1 MTRPESVAAVAV
13 GAGLAV
19 GAWFYAALYPTSQ
32 IFGRVVIAGDDPA
45 ELALTYDDGPNPAAT
60 PILLELLAKHQVRA
74 TFFLIG
80 EYVRRQ
86 PALAREIAATGHL
99 IGNHTMTHPWLSY
112 KSAARIRSEIT
123 GANAAIE
130 DVIGGEVKLFRPPH
144 GARRPVVFR
153 IAEELGLATVNWNII
168 THDWRVQPAAFI
180 VEKVRKGIR
189 RNRAGGRGSNI
200 LLHDGAMDQ
209 PRIPTVQATETII
222 ADAKAAGMRCVT
234 PEAWLVPSS
243 LR

>member
-1 MTRPESVAAVAV
+1 MTMHPESVAAVAV
-13 GAGLAV
+13 GAGLAA

-45 ELALTYDDGPNPAAT
+45 ELALTYDDGPNPSAT
-60 PILLELLAKHQVRA
+60 LQLLDLLAKHDVRA

-80 EYVRRQ
+80 EYVRKQ
-86 PALAREIAATGHL
+86 PALAREIAAAGHS

-112 KSAARIRSEIT
+112 QSAARIRSEIA

-153 IAEELGLATVNWNII
+153 IADELGLATVNWNII
-168 THDWRVQPAAFI
+168 THDWRVQPPDSI
-180 VEKVRKGIR
+180 VEKVRNGIR
-189 RNRAGGRGSNI
+189 RNRAYRRGSNV
-200 LLHDGAMDQ
+200 LLHDGAIDQ
-209 PRIPTVQATETII
+209 PRIPTVRATETII
-222 ADAKAAGMRCVT
+222 ADAQA
-234 PEAWLVPSS
+234 L
-243 LR
+243 

>member
-1 MTRPESVAAVAV
+1 MTRPESVTAVAV

-32 IFGRVVIAGDDPA
+32 IFGHVVIAGDDPA

-60 PILLELLAKHQVRA
+60 PRLLELLAKHEIRA

-80 EYVRRQ
+80 EYVRKQ
-86 PALAREIAATGHL
+86 PALAREIAAAGHC

-112 KSAARIRSEIT
+112 QSAARIRSEIT

-153 IAEELGLATVNWNII
+153 IAGELGLATVNWNII
-168 THDWRVQPAAFI
+168 THDWRVQPAASI

-189 RNRAGGRGSNI
+189 RNRAHDRGSNI
-200 LLHDGAMDQ
+200 LLHDGSIDQ
-209 PRIPTVQATETII
+209 PRIPTVLATEKII
-222 ADAKAAGMRCVT
+222 ADAKAAGMRFVT
-234 PEAWLVPSS
+234 PEAWV
-243 LR
+243 

>member
-1 MTRPESVAAVAV
+1 MMTRPESVAAVAA
-13 GAGLAV
+13 GAGLAA

-32 IFGRVVIAGDDPA
+32 LFGRVVIAGDDPA
-45 ELALTYDDGPNPAAT
+45 ELALTYDDGPNPSAT
-60 PILLELLAKHQVRA
+60 PRLLEVLARHEVRA

-86 PALAREIAATGHL
+86 SALAREIAAAGHA

-112 KSAARIRSEIT
+112 QSAARIRGEIA
-123 GANAAIE
+123 GGNAAIE
-130 DVIGGEVKLFRPPH
+130 DVIGVEVRLFRPPH

-168 THDWRVQPAAFI
+168 THDWRVQPPESI
-180 VEKVRKGIR
+180 VGKVRNGLR
-189 RNRAGGRGSNI
+189 RNRAYGRGSNV

-209 PRIPTVQATETII
+209 PRMPTVLATETVI
-222 ADAKAAGMRCVT
+222 ADAKASGMRFVT
-234 PEAWLVPSS
+234 PEVWV
-243 LR
+243 